1 VEMKEKGE
9 EKDAKDGKEYQS
21 GEEEVR
27 NHDVK
32 GGEKY
37 LIGDP
42 EVWMEDENIFA
53 VYLLH
58 GKKRHYIKRSKVR
71 ETQGAREDQPMS
83 GDLEK
88 KNVHKVVREAVSRFK
103 KKTDE

>member
-1 VEMKEKGE
+1 MPKMAMNVYLGRKKIR
-9 EKDAKDGKEYQS
+9 K
-21 GEEEVR
+21 
-27 NHDVK
+27 HDVK
-32 GGEKY
+32 CGEKH
-37 LIGDP
+37 LIGDE

-71 ETQGAREDQPMS
+71 ETQGAREDQPMP

-88 KNVHKVVREAVSRFK
+88 KNVPKVVREAVSRFK
-103 KKTDE
+103 EKTDE